1 MTSHQAPHRVFN
13 FSPGPAALP
22 TEVLEK
28 AAAEMLDWR
37 GMGVSVMEV
46 SHRGKD
52 FMEVAAKASHD
63 FRSLLKIPEDY
74 AVLFMQGGAIGEN
87 GIVPL
92 NLMLPQGKANYLI
105 TGQWSTR
112 SAKEASRYGQ
122 VQIVANG
129 ADAKGRYQ
137 RLPTR
142 SDWQIDPEGAYF
154 HLCVNET
161 IDGLAFD
168 GLIDRGDAPFQAPA
182 AMPVVADVSSTI
194 LSEALDVSQFGVLYG
209 GAQKN
214 IGPAGLTFVI
224 VRKDLLG
231 RTHPLCPS
239 AFNYQIVAEN
249 DSMYN
254 TPPTYSIYLA
264 GLVFEW
270 LIAQGGV
277 ESIAKVNAQKAR
289 LLYDTID
296 QTDFYYNLVEPAYR
310 SKMNVCF
317 FLRDETLNTQFLKES
332 QASGLLALKGH
343 RLVGGM
349 RASIYNAMPL
359 AGVEALVAFMKA
371 FEKRYG

>member
-1 MTSHQAPHRVFN
+1 VTNHQTSHRVFN

-28 AAAEMLDWR
+28 AASEMLNWR

-46 SHRGKD
+46 SHRGKE
-52 FMEVAAKASHD
+52 FMEVAAKAKDD
-63 FRSLLKIPEDY
+63 FRRLLHISDHYEI
-74 AVLFMQGGAIGEN
+74 LFMQGGAIGEN
-87 GIVPL
+87 SIVPL

-105 TGQWSTR
+105 SGQWSAR
-112 SAKEASRYGQ
+112 SAKEAARYGE
-122 VQIVANG
+122 VQIVADG
-129 ADAKGRYQ
+129 ADAQGRYQ
-137 RLPTR
+137 SMPPR
-142 SDWQIDPEGAYF
+142 SRWKIDPNAAYL

-168 GLIDRGDAPFQAPA
+168 GLVDRGHESHQAPKD
-182 AMPVVADVSSTI
+182 MPVVADLSSTV
-194 LSEALDVSQFGVLYG
+194 LSEAIDVSEFGLLYG

-224 VRKDLLG
+224 IRKDLLG
-231 RTHPLCPS
+231 RAHPLCPS
-239 AFNYQIVAEN
+239 AFNYTIVAEN

-270 LIAQGGV
+270 LIAKGGV
-277 ESIAKVNAQKAR
+277 DAIAKVNAQKAE

-296 QTDFYYNLVEPAYR
+296 TSDFYYNTIDPAYR

-317 FLRDETLNTQFLKES
+317 FLRDEKLNAQFLKES
-332 QASGLLALKGH
+332 HEAGLVALKGH
-343 RLVGGM
+343 RVVGGM
-349 RASIYNAMPL
+349 RASIYNAMPFEGVKAL
-359 AGVEALVAFMKA
+359 ASFMKS
-371 FEKRYG
+371 FEQRHG